1 MRKNLCVFI
10 CFAAE
15 DRYIIAEPI
24 VHHLK
29 NYGIDIWYD
38 RYTMVLGDNRVE
50 KNLKEGAENC
60 NYALIIISENTIKS
74 KCAMEEINIIKRRY
88 RLDNVIVFPVLYE
101 ISRLWEKVCK

>member
-1 MRKNLCVFI
+1 MTDNRVLSVNYEVYTIYYHEEDVLYMRKNLCVFI

-60 NYALIIISENTIKS
+60 KQCQIL
-74 KCAMEEINIIKRRY
+74 
-88 RLDNVIVFPVLYE
+88 P
-101 ISRLWEKVCK
+101 SRHS